1 MTTLKIK
8 PDFMDISEI
17 NEIISYLNNVLER
30 KISEKKIKD
39 EESKKRLPIPRRNK
53 PVLSGNKEPLGTG
66 ETDVL
71 IVNLIE

>member
-1 MTTLKIK
+1 MFYIIKMTTIKIK

-17 NEIISYLNNVLER
+17 VEIISYLNNLLER

-53 PVLSGNKEPLGTG
+53 PKE
-66 ETDVL
+66 DVL

>member
-1 MTTLKIK
+1 MFYIIKMTTIKIK

-53 PVLSGNKEPLGTG
+53 PKPSE
-66 ETDVL
+66 DVL